1 MNSAYN
7 VIIRPVVS
15 ERSFDLMSQNKYTFE
30 VAKQAPKEEIAAAV
44 EKLFGVHVLK
54 VNTINVKPKTKRVRY
69 VAGQTRSWKKA
80 IVTVAEGDSIELF
93 AQRFQRRV
101 MRQSRPPSMTCGR
114 SLRRVEGHAAPVIRR
129 HLAEAT
135 RRLSRHMPERVG
147 LIP

>member
-30 VAKQAPKEEIAAAV
+30 VAKQAPKEEIAAAI

-93 AQRFQRRV
+93 AQ
-101 MRQSRPPSMTCGR
+101 QS
-114 SLRRVEGHAAPVIRR
+114 VE
-129 HLAEAT
+129 
-135 RRLSRHMPERVG
+135 
-147 LIP
+147 

>member
-93 AQRFQRRV
+93 SQ
-101 MRQSRPPSMTCGR
+101 QS
-114 SLRRVEGHAAPVIRR
+114 
-129 HLAEAT
+129 AE
-135 RRLSRHMPERVG
+135 
-147 LIP
+147 

>member
-7 VIIRPVVS
+7 VIIRPIVS
-15 ERSFDLMSQNKYTFE
+15 ERSFDLMGQNKYTFE

-80 IVTVAEGDSIELF
+80 IVTLAEGDSIELF
-93 AQRFQRRV
+93 AQ
-101 MRQSRPPSMTCGR
+101 QS
-114 SLRRVEGHAAPVIRR
+114 VE
-129 HLAEAT
+129 
-135 RRLSRHMPERVG
+135 
-147 LIP
+147 

>member
-93 AQRFQRRV
+93 AQ
-101 MRQSRPPSMTCGR
+101 QSAG
-114 SLRRVEGHAAPVIRR
+114 
-129 HLAEAT
+129 
-135 RRLSRHMPERVG
+135 
-147 LIP
+147 

>member
-69 VAGQTRSWKKA
+69 VAGQTRYWKKA

-93 AQRFQRRV
+93 AQ
-101 MRQSRPPSMTCGR
+101 QS
-114 SLRRVEGHAAPVIRR
+114 
-129 HLAEAT
+129 AE
-135 RRLSRHMPERVG
+135 
-147 LIP
+147 

>member
-54 VNTINVKPKTKRVRY
+54 VNTINVKPRRSASATSPARPVPGRRPSSPSLRATASSSSLSRAPSNEAISPLSMRRGRVR
-69 VAGQTRSWKKA
+69 AAWKDTRG
-80 IVTVAEGDSIELF
+80 TV
-93 AQRFQRRV
+93 
-101 MRQSRPPSMTCGR
+101 
-114 SLRRVEGHAAPVIRR
+114 VIRR